1 LQVSTTAELPRY
13 SVRPRRALKVA
24 TRIGKGTKKLVEIPL
39 TGAFSGQ
46 LPEGTEIKSVSDL
59 LQKKRNTH
67 TKTEHP
73 AIMKTFETGWL
84 TYEKAEYL
92 NAEVNA
98 TDVVFLSL
106 YVTPIS
112 FYNNSFP

>member
-1 LQVSTTAELPRY
+1 
-13 SVRPRRALKVA
+13 
-24 TRIGKGTKKLVEIPL
+24 
-39 TGAFSGQ
+39 
-46 LPEGTEIKSVSDL
+46 
-59 LQKKRNTH
+59 
-67 TKTEHP
+67 
-73 AIMKTFETGWL
+73 MKTFETGWL